1 MQRLLDK
8 VIYTQTLNSNNT
20 LIILFLS
27 LVGLIQILTYGKLSI
42 SRQIQLIVNDLVTGP
57 ALWSTI
63 QSQTSTHHSV
73 WLAWVTYPASLKK
86 TRLMLLL
93 TEKTVNKHTRMRQ
106 LRLADSSRIPN
117 CWTTRKSVMTNA
129 HHSWTKINR

>member
-63 QSQTSTHHSV
+63 
-73 WLAWVTYPASLKK
+73 
-86 TRLMLLL
+86 
-93 TEKTVNKHTRMRQ
+93 
-106 LRLADSSRIPN
+106 
-117 CWTTRKSVMTNA
+117 
-129 HHSWTKINR
+129 